1 MRSEATTADE
11 YLANLPEERR
21 EALQAVRQVVLDN
34 LPDGFEE
41 CMTYGMIGYVVPLSR
56 YPDTYNKQPL
66 GLAALAS
73 WKGHMAIYLT
83 SIYEDAETLEWFTS
97 EYSATGKPMDIGKSC
112 VRFKR
117 LDDLPL
123 DVIGQA
129 IAHTSLDEFLTSYE
143 KSRSGKKGG

>member
-11 YLANLPEERR
+11 YLASLPEERR

-73 WKGHMAIYLT
+73 QKRYMAIYLT
-83 SIYEDAETLEWFTS
+83 SIYEDAETLAWFTS